1 MEDTTAHVS
10 GILKY
15 KLSLADAWIE
25 CFWSPINGLNF
36 WVGIMHWWSA
46 FFFFKNFSKRKN
58 KERATDLI
66 YCAFIDLFHFINCK
80 FGAME
85 IYGLKILAIFFSNA

>member
-1 MEDTTAHVS
+1 M
-10 GILKY
+10 
-15 KLSLADAWIE
+15 
-25 CFWSPINGLNF
+25 PGLNAF
-36 WVGIMHWWSA
+36 GPLLTVLIFGLELCIDGVHS
-46 FFFFKNFSKRKN
+46 FFFQNFSTRKTQ
-58 KERATDLI
+58 ERAPDLI